1 MDFRRRSN
9 SRERIRREPSDN
21 VTYDR
26 NIGDGDEVS
35 IGVEWSGLAAW
46 VSISKAQKWESFQ
59 PNKTN
64 AGYFA
69 IFWERQK
76 LEWRAMADWIY
87 AGLLFACFLYFSNVC
102 YFNMGKTMR
111 NFMLAKTM

>member
-9 SRERIRREPSDN
+9 SRERIRRDPSDN

-46 VSISKAQKWESFQ
+46 VSISKAQKWEPFQ
-59 PNKTN
+59 LPYVRLILGK
-64 AGYFA
+64 FA
-69 IFWERQK
+69 ISR
-76 LEWRAMADWIY
+76 
-87 AGLLFACFLYFSNVC
+87 G
-102 YFNMGKTMR
+102 
-111 NFMLAKTM
+111 